1 MEKVKNKVGRP
12 KLVINETKLQ
22 EELKKYLN
30 GEQSGVETYSTLK
43 IGKTS
48 FYAILK
54 AVSYTHLTLP
64 TIRLV

>member
-12 KLVINETKLQ
+12 RLIINETKLQ
-22 EELKKYLN
+22 EELKKYIN
-30 GEQSGVETYSTLK
+30 GDQTGVATYSKLN

-54 AVSYTHLTLP
+54 KRG
-64 TIRLV
+64 IKRC

>member
-12 KLVINETKLQ
+12 KLIINESKLE

-30 GEQSGVETYSTLK
+30 GEQSGVDTYSTLK

-54 AVSYTHLTLP
+54 KRG
-64 TIRLV
+64 IKKC

>member
-1 MEKVKNKVGRP
+1 MKKVRKKVGRP

-54 AVSYTHLTLP
+54 ERG
-64 TIRLV
+64 IKRC